1 MRITI
6 DTDLQAIIVPE
17 SYYMQVDKL
26 NEVIEE
32 AGGTKLDYTQ
42 YIKSCFDKA
51 YNTQIVRQ
59 NDVAKMRGTKKRKAV
74 TPDEVKEFHR
84 LYEQYGSYAE
94 VARRTGRSASTIG
107 KYIRMAGMTKAHK
120 HAVEQT
126 IGKK

>member
-17 SYYMQVDKL
+17 SYYMQADKP

-107 KYIRMAGMTKAHK
+107 KYIRMAGMTKAHR

>member
-59 NDVAKMRGTKKRKAV
+59 NDVAKMRGTKKRKA
-74 TPDEVKEFHR
+74 TAKTAEARPRRRAKKSLR
-84 LYEQYGSYAE
+84 RKRRNEQ
-94 VARRTGRSASTIG
+94 GR
-107 KYIRMAGMTKAHK
+107 
-120 HAVEQT
+120 HAQ
-126 IGKK
+126 